1 LADEVSHL
9 ATAVDGDEGHQLAR
23 LLDGYAAAQVAR
35 VLALLAVPDHLGETA
50 RTAADLAAATGTAS
64 GPLGRLLAAATVYG
78 LVTQDGQGRFAL
90 TGMGSRLRTDAD
102 GSMRNVAVGFLTPP
116 IWQGFGRL
124 AEIVKTGDPVDP
136 AMPGGTWEYFER
148 HPDDAIWFARA
159 MSQVTSALVGRIAAE
174 GYAPP
179 AAERIVDVGGS
190 RGTLLAYM
198 LRAAPGAR
206 GVLFDRAE
214 AMAEAPA
221 VLATAGLDGRVE
233 IVAGDFFDHVPD
245 GDLHIVSNVLHDW
258 EDDDARR
265 IVANCHRASRPG
277 GTLLVV
283 GLLLPSPPRPS
294 LAHTM
299 DLLMM
304 VVEGGRERT
313 LEELQSLMAAEGYAF
328 ARDTPLEDVLPW
340 HIVEF
345 RRA

>member
-1 LADEVSHL
+1 MADEVSPL
-9 ATAVDGDEGHQLAR
+9 TGAVDGDEGRQLAR

-35 VLALLAVPDHLGETA
+35 VLALLAVPDHLGGTA
-50 RTAADLAAATGTAS
+50 RTAADLASATGAAT

-78 LVTQDGQGRFAL
+78 LVTRDGQGRFAL
-90 TGMGSRLRTDAD
+90 TGMGSRLRTDAE
-102 GSMRNVAVGFLTPP
+102 GSMRSMAVGFLTPP

-136 AMPGGTWEYFER
+136 AMPGGSWEYFER
-148 HPDDAIWFARA
+148 HPDDATWFARA
-159 MSQVTSALVGRIAAE
+159 MSQVTSALVGQMTAA

-190 RGTLLAYM
+190 RGTLLAY
-198 LRAAPGAR
+198 LLSVVPGAR

-214 AMAEAPA
+214 ALAEAPA
-221 VLATAGLDGRVE
+221 VVAAAGLSDRVE
-233 IVAGDFFDHVPD
+233 IVAGDFFEQVPD
-245 GDLHIVSNVLHDW
+245 GDVHVLSNVLHDW

-265 IVANCHRASRPG
+265 IVANCYRASRAG
-277 GTLLVV
+277 GRLLVA

-313 LEELQSLMAAEGYAF
+313 LEELQSLMAAEGYTF
-328 ARDTPLEDVLPW
+328 ARDTPVEDVLPW
-340 HIVEF
+340 HIVEL